1 MIKKTPKK
9 KTSLSK
15 AESLEFF
22 KKKKIKQINI
32 PNFFY
37 FSKNQFNKNQELIIK
52 KVYSK
57 FKKDII
63 LRSSSKSEDTL
74 KKSNAGKFDSK
85 IVKYTEFKNLRKII
99 KNFCKQFKN
108 NKDQILIQELIK
120 NVNISGVIFNKDPQT
135 NSPYYIINYDE
146 TGKTNLVTSGIK
158 NPKIKT
164 LIIYKNKIEKS
175 KKFKSYLKI
184 IKKLEKVYNTKNI
197 DVEFAIKDKK
207 FFLFQCRPLIIRN
220 NKKNKNLNLD
230 PILINLKKKIDKVKS
245 NQILSGNKTIYSN
258 MADWN
263 PAEMIGSKPYP
274 LSSSLYSE
282 LITDRV
288 WAQQRNNYG
297 YKNVEPYPLMFNFL
311 NATYIDVRTDLN
323 SFLPKGLNKKIET
336 KIVNYCINQLEKK
349 PHVHDKLEFEIINT
363 CYDFDIRKK
372 INFFNKQESKLYVE
386 KLRFLTNNIVKN
398 YKKILKSEINKI
410 EKLKIN
416 LKFYNNKKISH
427 IERIYLLIEAIKKNG
442 TLPFAGIARCAFIC
456 TVFLKS
462 FLQKKLISEHD
473 FKVFFENIDTVS
485 RDIQKLSLSA
495 KDNKKSKKIFLK
507 KYGHIRPSTYSISSL
522 SYNENFE
529 NYFGKKK
536 YKKLKKKNK
545 FKLSNNQKDKI
556 NKLLRKNKIDT
567 SAKDLFNFAK
577 ESIRLRE
584 FSKSIFTKAIDEIFI
599 SLIKLAKEI
608 NVTRQDLEYLS
619 IKTIIKH
626 YTYLDSEKLKK
637 IIKDEIYQNKINYY
651 KTVNIKIPDVI
662 LNSDDIYSHFQI
674 LNNGNFITKE
684 ILVNDVIVMNRN
696 INYEILNE
704 KIVFIENADP
714 GYDFLFSYNIK
725 GLITKYG
732 GANSHMAIRC
742 LEENIPA
749 CIGIGEK
756 KYNLYKNS
764 KKIEINCEQKTLRI
778 IN

>member
-1 MIKKTPKK
+1 MIKRIQKK
-9 KTSLSK
+9 KTNLSK
-15 AESLEFF
+15 AESLEFI
-22 KKKKIKQINI
+22 KKRKVKKINI

-37 FSKNQFNKNQELIIK
+37 FSKSNFNKNHELIIK
-52 KVYSK
+52 KILSK
-57 FKKDII
+57 FDKDII

-85 IVKYTEFKNLRKII
+85 IVMQKEFKNLKKII
-99 KNFCKQFKN
+99 QNYCKQFNN

-120 NVNISGVIFNKDPQT
+120 NVDISGVIFNKDPQT

-146 TGKTNLVTSGIK
+146 TGKTNLVTSGTK

-164 LIIYKNKIEKS
+164 HIVYKNKIEKS
-175 KKFKSYLKI
+175 KKFKPYLKI
-184 IKKLEKVYNTKNI
+184 IKSIEKIYITKNI
-197 DVEFAIKDKK
+197 DVEFAIKNKK
-207 FFLFQCRPLIIRN
+207 FFLFQCRPLIVKRN
-220 NKKNKNLNLD
+220 KDLNLD
-230 PILINLKKKIDKVKS
+230 PILINLKKKIDKVS
-245 NQILSGNKTIYSN
+245 LNQILSGKKTIYSN

-282 LITDRV
+282 LITDGV
-288 WAQQRNNYG
+288 WAKQRNNYG

-323 SFLPKGLNKKIET
+323 SFIPKGLSKNIET
-336 KIVNYCINQLEKK
+336 KIVNYCLNKLKNK
-349 PHVHDKLEFEIINT
+349 PYVHDKLEFEIINT
-363 CYDFDIRKK
+363 CYDFDIHKK
-372 INFFNKQESKLYVE
+372 LNFLKKQESKIYIE

-398 YKKILKSEINKI
+398 YKEILKSEVNKI
-410 EKLKIN
+410 EDLKIKLKS
-416 LKFYNNKKISH
+416 YDNKKISH
-427 IERIYLLIEAIKKNG
+427 IERIYLLIEAIKKSG

-462 FLQKKLISEHD
+462 FLQKKLISEED
-473 FKVFFENIDTVS
+473 FKIFFENIDTVS
-485 RDIQKLSLSA
+485 RDIQKLSQAA
-495 KDNKKSKKIFLK
+495 KNNKKNKKIFLK

-529 NYFGKKK
+529 NYFGKKNN
-536 YKKLKKKNK
+536 KKLKKKNK
-545 FKLSNNQKDKI
+545 FTLNNIQ
-556 NKLLRKNKIDT
+556 KNKIDKLLKKNKIET
-567 SAKDLFNFAK
+567 CAKDLFIFAK
-577 ESIRLRE
+577 ESIRQRE
-584 FSKSIFTKAIDEIFI
+584 LSKSIFTKAIDEIFI
-599 SLIKLAKEI
+599 SLMKLAKEI
-608 NVTRQDLEYLS
+608 NITRQDLEYLS

-626 YTYLDSEKLKK
+626 YAYLDSDKLKK
-637 IIKDEIYQNKINYY
+637 IIKEEIKQNKSNYS

-662 LNSDDIYSHFQI
+662 IDSDDIYSHFQI

-684 ILVNDVIVMNRN
+684 KLINDVIVINRN

-756 KYNLYKNS
+756 RYNLYKNS
-764 KKIEINCEQKTLRI
+764 KKIEINCEQKTLRV